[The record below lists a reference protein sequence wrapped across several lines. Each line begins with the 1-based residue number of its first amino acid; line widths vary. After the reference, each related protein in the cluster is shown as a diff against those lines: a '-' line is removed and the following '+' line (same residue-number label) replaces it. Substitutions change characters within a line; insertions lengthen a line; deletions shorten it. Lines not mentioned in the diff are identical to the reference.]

1 MTTIIN
7 FKTDV
12 RVKSEAQKMANQ
24 MGLNLSDVLNIFL
37 RKFIKE
43 KEIHISLKEPS
54 DFLIKEIKEAE
65 KEIKKGNISPSF
77 DNAKDAVK
85 WLRNKKRKYEN
96 KV

>member
-7 FKTDV
+7 FKTDAK
-12 RVKSEAQKMANQ
+12 VKSDAQKMANE

-43 KEIHISLKEPS
+43 KEIHISLEEPS
-54 DFLIKEIKEAE
+54 DFLIKEIREAE
-65 KEIKKGNISPSF
+65 KEIKKGDISPAF
-77 DNAKDAVK
+77 DSAKDAVK
-85 WLRNKKRKYEN
+85 WLRNKKRKYAN

>member
-7 FKTDV
+7 FKTDIK
-12 RVKSEAQKMANQ
+12 VKSEAQKMANQ

-65 KEIKKGNISPSF
+65 KEIKEGHMSPSF